1 MQRDGAYGLTSLS
14 EKVACSTCAMT
25 WLLKPS
31 SCLSDSDS
39 SDGPRRKKKR
49 KLVRPVDL
57 PAPTNRTYVFST
69 ELANRAAEA
78 VQQGRVESIIAF
90 HRAQRTTSPYLKL
103 EKDRTFDPSNKG
115 YEQQKAYYSQQYR
128 QQQMIPRGYGGMP
141 GSMLPDG
148 NTGPGSRAGYS
159 PAQWQQLQL
168 QQQYFKDRQTHQ
180 ASNQAVDDLSQIL
193 FGGPT
198 NGNAQPSVGD
208 PAYTRGTYPQ
218 RMGMP
223 GQPGGQYGYP
233 QRMPTQQQQPSSFHD
248 QYRPAFQ
255 QNQFSSYTPQQQQ
268 AQFFQRPRQ
277 LPQLHSPGAQSPS
290 SDPLGANV
298 RSPPPPYPGNRTGD
312 GRPQQQQHIGNSPA
326 PVPSPTSTG
335 SPQTPL
341 TPHTPHTPRFS
352 GAVPSPGEPTK
363 PPFSPSS
370 QQSPYAGA
378 GIFPGTKRPS
388 SESSGSE
395 TTNEGQNRPGFI
407 ELGNKTY
414 QTAPPNSHRPQNPYP
429 SYSHS
434 SPMDNNQENTLR
446 SPTEIQAQRSM
457 ASFDNP
463 SNESPF
469 LTSAGQNMNRSP
481 FSTSTASVSK
491 SFSVESLTAPSQ
503 PPGRTGHPLGAEQQM
518 GPYGGLY
525 YQSKYQAPGMFGG
538 QRYPYHSE
546 ALYNSPI
553 QSNMYVDRGSMPVY
567 PPGRDSRL

>member
-1 MQRDGAYGLTSLS
+1 M
-14 EKVACSTCAMT
+14 
-25 WLLKPS
+25 KP
-31 SCLSDSDS
+31 
-39 SDGPRRKKKR
+39 
-49 KLVRPVDL
+49 VEL
-57 PAPTNRTYVFST
+57 PGPTNRTFVFST

-78 VQQGRVESIIAF
+78 VQQGRVDTIIAF
-90 HRAQRTTSPYLKL
+90 HRAQRTTSPYVKR
-103 EKDRTFDPSNKG
+103 EKDRTFDSSNKS

-128 QQQMIPRGYGGMP
+128 QQSSIGSMVPRGYGGMP

-148 NTGPGSRAGYS
+148 SAGNAGRPGYS

-180 ASNQAVDDLSQIL
+180 SSNQVVDDLSQII

-208 PAYTRGTYPQ
+208 PAYSRGTYPQ

-223 GQPGGQYGYP
+223 GQPGVQYGYP
-233 QRMPTQQQQPSSFHD
+233 QRMPTQQQPSSFQDSRMHE
-248 QYRPAFQ
+248 QYRPQFQ
-255 QNQFSSYTPQQQQ
+255 QNQFSGYTQQQQQQ

-277 LPQLHSPGAQSPS
+277 LPHLHSPGAQSPS

-312 GRPQQQQHIGNSPA
+312 SRPQQQHHVVNSPA

-370 QQSPYAGA
+370 QQAPYTGA

-395 TTNEGQNRPGFI
+395 TANEGQNRPGYI
-407 ELGNKTY
+407 DLGNKTY
-414 QTAPPNSHRPQNPYP
+414 QTAPPNSHRSQNPYP
-429 SYSHS
+429 SFSHS
-434 SPMDNNQENTLR
+434 SPMENNQENTLR
-446 SPTEIQAQRSM
+446 SPTDIQAQRSM
-457 ASFDNP
+457 ASFENP

-503 PPGRTGHPLGAEQQM
+503 PAGRTGHPLGAEQQM
-518 GPYGGLY
+518 APYGGIY

-538 QRYPYHSE
+538 QRYPYPSD

-553 QSNMYVDRGSMPVY
+553 QSNMYIERGSMPVY
-567 PPGRDSRL
+567 PPARDSHL